1 MPIVTLTT
9 DIGQQDYIVGAIKGQ
24 LLSGS
29 GSISIVDISHFLSQ
43 SNFPEAAYLCSNA
56 FKYYPAGSIHIVILN
71 FFEKKH
77 DYILLAEYNEQFI
90 ICANNGLLTMIAGE
104 QPGNVYKIP
113 CNHKQTF
120 LQMTHN
126 IAVAIAKISNGEHP
140 RDFIEPIETIEIKL
154 PLRPVINDGWI
165 KAHVIFID
173 NFENVVLNITKEV
186 FEEQRRGRR
195 FSIVLKNDTIDELS
209 NNYMSVQEGEK
220 LVSFNSA
227 GYVELAINRGNIAG
241 LFGLQGF
248 NEMNYKEGKSM
259 PNKYFYTLV
268 SIIFH
273 D

>member
-29 GSISIVDISHFLSQ
+29 GNIVIADISHFLSQ
-43 SNFPEAAYLCSNA
+43 SNFPEAAYLCNNA

-71 FFEKKH
+71 FFEKKQDH
-77 DYILLAEYNEQFI
+77 ILLAEYNEQFI
-90 ICANNGLLTMIAGE
+90 ICADNGLLTMIGDGK
-104 QPGNVYKIP
+104 PNKVYKIP

-126 IAVAIAKISNGEHP
+126 IAVAVAKMSSGQHP
-140 RDFIEPIETIEIKL
+140 QEFIETIDTIETKV
-154 PLRPVINDGWI
+154 PLRPTISDNWI

-173 NFENVVLNITKEV
+173 NFENVILNITKEV

-195 FSIVLKNDTIDELS
+195 FSIVLKNDTIDDLS
-209 NNYMSVQEGEK
+209 NNYMTVQEGEK
-220 LVSFNSA
+220 LVWFNSA
-227 GYVELAINRGNIAG
+227 GYVELAMNRGNIAG

-259 PNKYFYTLV
+259 PNKYFYTFV